1 MLNHLRKEVY
11 VGRWYFG
18 KEITVDGRGKPNL
31 GKKGGREIAAPKSDW
46 IEAKVP
52 AIVDQELWDQVSAKL
67 GVRKRHRK
75 GYRADA
81 LMRQRITC
89 RECGRLYHTK
99 TQPEGK
105 DYNRVKDYTFYS
117 HPIDEECPNRSHFNI
132 EKIDPLVTQWIM
144 DWFLD
149 PEPDWGQFTV
159 KEGKENAELVASLE
173 SLQSQVAQLD
183 RERPRLIT
191 LHAKGTIDEADLSEQ
206 LERIAVERELLDA
219 DISKISS
226 SINKE
231 ISLEWPEEMQAE
243 QAWQELKNAA
253 EQGDIEYFGFN
264 ELAGYVELY
273 GIELEVTA
281 KGELY
286 ITFDG
291 SEDIYPIWA
300 GFVQKGARV

>member
-1 MLNHLRKEVY
+1 
-11 VGRWYFG
+11 
-18 KEITVDGRGKPNL
+18 
-31 GKKGGREIAAPKSDW
+31 
-46 IEAKVP
+46 
-52 AIVDQELWDQVSAKL
+52 
-67 GVRKRHRK
+67 
-75 GYRADA
+75 
-81 LMRQRITC
+81 
-89 RECGRLYHTK
+89 
-99 TQPEGK
+99 
-105 DYNRVKDYTFYS
+105 
-117 HPIDEECPNRSHFNI
+117 
-132 EKIDPLVTQWIM
+132 M

-253 EQGDIEYFGFN
+253 ERNLLPSRQQ
-264 ELAGYVELY
+264 
-273 GIELEVTA
+273 
-281 KGELY
+281 
-286 ITFDG
+286 
-291 SEDIYPIWA
+291 S
-300 GFVQKGARV
+300 